1 MNWAI
6 MELYCGGSGKAGYY
20 NSQEL
25 GLARALKKYGI
36 HVTIVY
42 PDRELQ
48 KETEE
53 SPEENITI
61 LRVPCRSF
69 GVHAF
74 YDLSFLATRKIE
86 VVHLDSDNQMY
97 APGVI
102 RYCRKH
108 HIFCYNYIGTVFSD
122 TENWLKGLLMKRIS
136 RRNIR
141 YFRGMLTF
149 AKTESVRETL
159 EREGVSGVR
168 VAPVGLDTSVIRK
181 TAESRAELRRRLAL
195 PEELKL
201 LLFVGRLEA
210 YKRPFA
216 ALELLERLGGQYGLV
231 VSGDGS
237 LSERFQETAAE
248 KGLLDRFFYFRRV
261 PNVEMYRYYAA
272 CDYFVNFN
280 THEIFGMSILEA
292 MYQGCVV
299 AARRAPGPEQ
309 IIEDGVSGF
318 LCSSDQE
325 MDQVFSDPRT
335 ERMGEA
341 AEKRIQDCFTWD
353 RTAEQI
359 RAQVLKQLT
368 GRQRAEEGKE

>member
-1 MNWAI
+1 M
-6 MELYCGGSGKAGYY
+6 
-20 NSQEL
+20 
-25 GLARALKKYGI
+25 
-36 HVTIVY
+36 
-42 PDRELQ
+42 
-48 KETEE
+48 
-53 SPEENITI
+53 
-61 LRVPCRSF
+61 
-69 GVHAF
+69 
-74 YDLSFLATRKIE
+74 
-86 VVHLDSDNQMY
+86 
-97 APGVI
+97 
-102 RYCRKH
+102 
-108 HIFCYNYIGTVFSD
+108 
-122 TENWLKGLLMKRIS
+122 
-136 RRNIR
+136 
-141 YFRGMLTF
+141 
-149 AKTESVRETL
+149 
-159 EREGVSGVR
+159 
-168 VAPVGLDTSVIRK
+168 APVGLDTSVIRK
-181 TAESRAELRRRLAL
+181 TAESRAELRRGLAL

-231 VSGDGS
+231 VIGDGN